1 MEIFSRLCYNHRQI
15 NFLRP
20 AAAKSGSNREG
31 KEAQHVI
38 DHQNENLQPNENE
51 QDTTMIYFNPELMQ
65 SIANVTARKRESFRE
80 MQAAAEDGD
89 LDAEYRLA
97 LSYANGED
105 GAPEDEEK
113 AFYWFSKAADGD
125 HIGAQFNL
133 GLCYARGEGT
143 EKDYDKAVKL
153 FALTAEQGYPP
164 AQCELGLC
172 YELGHGVE
180 MDKQRAAEL
189 YRESAEQGFAPA
201 QCNLG
206 FFYFH
211 GIGVEENHVWR
222 TTRKPPCGLPSPP
235 SRDTQER
242 RY

>member
-20 AAAKSGSNREG
+20 AKSKSGSNREG

-153 FALTAEQGYPP
+153 FA
-164 AQCELGLC
+164 
-172 YELGHGVE
+172 
-180 MDKQRAAEL
+180 
-189 YRESAEQGFAPA
+189 
-201 QCNLG
+201 
-206 FFYFH
+206 
-211 GIGVEENHVWR
+211 
-222 TTRKPPCGLPSPP
+222 
-235 SRDTQER
+235 
-242 RY
+242 

>member
-143 EKDYDKAVKL
+143 EKDYDKAVLVGTTTFGKGIVQSIYP
-153 FALTAEQGYPP
+153 FDDGTAMKITISEYYTPSG
-164 AQCELGLC
+164 ANI
-172 YELGHGVE
+172 HGTGIEPDVAEKKKKSEDGTRDNQLDRAKEILAGE
-180 MDKQRAAEL
+180 MRRAEG
-189 YRESAEQGFAPA
+189 R
-201 QCNLG
+201 
-206 FFYFH
+206 
-211 GIGVEENHVWR
+211 
-222 TTRKPPCGLPSPP
+222 
-235 SRDTQER
+235 
-242 RY
+242 